1 MSHAEYKSHG
11 RVGQRIQGRTRGE
24 KDRGTHTRTET
35 RGGAGSRE
43 ERRERRTERSR
54 KQRVSEQEKQRRTQI
69 QTGGEQS
76 PRGVKG
82 QLRVLKCKKQDLSL
96 LCGLKN

>member
-1 MSHAEYKSHG
+1 MRHAECKSHG
-11 RVGQRIQGRTRGE
+11 RVGHRIQGRTRGE
-24 KDRGTHTRTET
+24 KARGTHTRTET
-35 RGGAGSRE
+35 RGAAGSRE

-54 KQRVSEQEKQRRTQI
+54 NQRVKEQEKQRRTQT

-82 QLRVLKCKKQDLSL
+82 QLWVLSAKSRI
-96 LCGLKN
+96 